1 MNKTILQR
9 STGALL
15 FTLLAVP
22 LSVSAAS
29 ERMGGNGVSAEQKQA
44 LFQAKKTWSQDSYNR
59 RLELLKTNQRCIDAA
74 ETSTA
79 MKTCRKQSKQAKRSF
94 RNDRRVYLN
103 DVREKVGLPALEE
116 RQRRMKRRKRQA

>member
-29 ERMGGNGVSAEQKQA
+29 ERIGRSDVSPEQKQA
-44 LFQAKKTWSQDSYNR
+44 LFQAKKTWSQDSYDR
-59 RLELLKTNQRCIDAA
+59 RLKLLQSNQRCIDAA

-116 RQRRMKRRKRQA
+116 RQRRMKRRKPQA